1 MSEYS
6 NAYRNGGGGGC
17 GCLSLTIFLIFL
29 WLFFTD
35 RLAVLF
41 DAIITA
47 IQNP

>member
-1 MSEYS
+1 MSEHSNNYS
-6 NAYRNGGGGGC
+6 TGGGC

-47 IQNP
+47 LQNP

>member
-1 MSEYS
+1 MSEHSNNYS
-6 NAYRNGGGGGC
+6 TGGC
-17 GCLSLTIFLIFL
+17 GCVGLTIFLIFL

-47 IQNP
+47 LQNP

>member
-1 MSEYS
+1 MSEQTTV
-6 NAYRNGGGGGC
+6 YRNGGGC